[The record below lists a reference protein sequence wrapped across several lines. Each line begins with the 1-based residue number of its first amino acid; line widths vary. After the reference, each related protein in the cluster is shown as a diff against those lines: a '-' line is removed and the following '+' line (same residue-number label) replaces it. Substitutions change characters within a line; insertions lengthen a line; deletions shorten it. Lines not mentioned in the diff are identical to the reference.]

1 VSVRTC
7 LRDRACVRVRVS
19 VRVGVLLFVSD
30 QLHSMS
36 LLPEP
41 PHLLAVDQRYGY
53 IWNISTRECVMKACR
68 RPSALPRPHC
78 SVQAT
83 LALPCPPSHGPAART
98 LAWDALQVDLL
109 APAATGRAV
118 HALVLPPPPAFLD
131 EVDSAASVPP
141 PPDSARA
148 RPCVAQRRAPPLQ
161 RPTNAKAE
169 SARTAVA
176 TANGR
181 CRRPCLRLTHGPL
194 NPEGATAPPRPRH
207 RVSRRCGW
215 RCAASVGA
223 RGGGLRAAV
232 RHRECAR
239 RWRT

>member
-1 VSVRTC
+1 
-7 LRDRACVRVRVS
+7 
-19 VRVGVLLFVSD
+19 
-30 QLHSMS
+30 MS

-161 RPTNAKAE
+161 RLQTRKPRA
-169 SARTAVA
+169 
-176 TANGR
+176 
-181 CRRPCLRLTHGPL
+181 H
-194 NPEGATAPPRPRH
+194 APPLQQPTD
-207 RVSRRCGW
+207 
-215 RCAASVGA
+215 AADGLA
-223 RGGGLRAAV
+223 RGSLTGR
-232 RHRECAR
+232 
-239 RWRT
+239 